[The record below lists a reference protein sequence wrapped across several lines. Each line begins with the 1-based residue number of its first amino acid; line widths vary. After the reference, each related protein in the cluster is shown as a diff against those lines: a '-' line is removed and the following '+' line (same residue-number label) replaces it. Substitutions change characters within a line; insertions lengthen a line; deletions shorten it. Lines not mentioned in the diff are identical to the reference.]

1 MLNNENVKNGL
12 QVAGSIAKRVLSAVG
27 PLVVA
32 RVLLGN
38 PFDNKNAMGGGNASY
53 NDAVNAILNS
63 SMWAEDKSKAVSE
76 LKMDMRPEVYKAV
89 IEVAKTSMFSED
101 KCNTIIKMVNQ
112 GEA

>member
-1 MLNNENVKNGL
+1 MLNTEMTKRGL
-12 QVAGSIAKRVLSAVG
+12 KVVGSVAKRVLSAVG

-32 RVLLGN
+32 RVVLGN
-38 PFDNKNAMGGGNASY
+38 PFDNKNTIGGGDASY
-53 NDAVNAILNS
+53 NDAVSAILNS
-63 SMWAEDKSKAVSE
+63 GMWAEDKSKAVSE

-101 KCNTIIKMVNQ
+101 KRNTIIKMVNQ